1 MTTQTLTAQNF
12 EETVASNEIVLVDF
26 WASWCGPCRQ
36 FAPVFER
43 AAEAHPE
50 IVFGKVDTEAE
61 QALASAAR
69 ITSIPTLMAF
79 KGGHLVFSQP
89 GALPAPALEQL
100 VEAVVQ
106 LDVEAAIAEQN
117 AS

>member
-1 MTTQTLTAQNF
+1 MTTQTLTATNF
-12 EETVASNEIVLVDF
+12 EDTIAGNEMVLVDF

-36 FAPVFER
+36 FAPVFEK
-43 AAEAHPE
+43 AAEDHPE

-61 QALASAAR
+61 RELAAAAR

-79 KGGHLVFSQP
+79 KDGHLVFSQP
-89 GALPAPALEQL
+89 GALPAPALEEL
-100 VEAVVQ
+100 VEAVAQ
-106 LDVEAAIAEQN
+106 LDIEAAIAERS